1 MNIALMTYILLNN
14 VKSRKFCNNNYK
26 IEKISEEL
34 KNKIKEDVKNYPYT
48 SCNEISNRIGV
59 KNSTVNG
66 VLTSLYKQGK
76 ISRTNDKKYF

>member
-1 MNIALMTYILLNN
+1 MNIVLINYILNN
-14 VKSRKFCNNNYK
+14 VKSRKSCNNNYK

-34 KNKIKEDVKNYPYT
+34 KNKIKQDIKNHPYT
-48 SCNEISNRIGV
+48 SCNKISNRIGV

-66 VLTSLYKQGK
+66 VLTSLYKQGD

>member
-1 MNIALMTYILLNN
+1 MNIVLINYILSNIN
-14 VKSRKFCNNNYK
+14 SRKFYNNKYK

-34 KNKIKEDVKNYPYT
+34 KNKIKQDVKTHPYT

-66 VLTSLYKQGK
+66 VLTSLYGQGI
-76 ISRTNDKKYF
+76 ISRTDDKKYF